1 MTGIYFLFPT
11 LFIIFISFL
20 VVRAAAIS
28 LMFTGLDKK
37 SAVFQAL
44 SAFTGT
50 GFTTREA
57 EKVINHPVR
66 RKIISWLMILGNA
79 GIVSVIISA
88 TSSFVTS
95 KSYNLPINVFILLLG
110 IALIYKIATY
120 KGFIKRWESFIEDKL
135 AKSSYFEE
143 EVLEDLLHFLE
154 GYGLVRASIKKDSP
168 LDGVLFSEC
177 KLCHEDLV
185 VLGIERGKKWIPI
198 PKSDEKIM
206 EGDKIIIYGNLRSLK
221 GILEGLS

>member
-20 VVRAAAIS
+20 VVRAAAIA
-28 LMFTGLDKK
+28 LMLTGLDKK

-44 SAFTGT
+44 SAFSGT

-57 EKVINHPVR
+57 EKVANHPVR

-79 GIVSVIISA
+79 GIVTVIISA
-88 TSSFVTS
+88 TSSLVTS
-95 KSYNLPINVFILLLG
+95 KGYNLPINVFILFLG
-110 IALIYKIATY
+110 ILLIYKIVTY
-120 KGFIKRWESFIEDKL
+120 KGFIRRWESFIESKL

-143 EVLEDLLHFLE
+143 ETVEDFLHLLE
-154 GYGLVRASIKKDSP
+154 GYGLVLVNIKRDSP
-168 LDGVLFSEC
+168 MAGVLFSEC
-177 KLCHEDLV
+177 KLCHEDFL

-198 PKSDEKIM
+198 PKSDEKIR
-206 EGDKIIIYGNLRSLK
+206 EGDKIIIYDDLRTLK
-221 GILEGLS
+221 GVL

>member
-1 MTGIYFLFPT
+1 MSGIYFLFPT

-20 VVRAAAIS
+20 VVRAAAIA
-28 LMFTGLDKK
+28 LMLTGLDKK
-37 SAVFQAL
+37 SAVFQSL
-44 SAFTGT
+44 SSFTGT

-95 KSYNLPINVFILLLG
+95 TSYILPINVFLLLLG

-120 KGFIKRWESFIEDKL
+120 KGFIRRWESFIEDKL

-143 EVLEDLLHFLE
+143 EAVEDLLHFLE
-154 GYGLVRASIKKDSP
+154 GYGLVRASIKKGSP
-168 LDGVLFSEC
+168 ADGVPFSEC

-198 PKSDEKIM
+198 PKSDEKIR
-206 EGDKIIIYGNLRSLK
+206 EGDKMVIYGDLQSLK
-221 GILEGLS
+221 GILKGF